1 MKKGR
6 QSEAA
11 LLWGLDQRHL
21 AIELPY
27 FDIVTISKSNG
38 PQHGLFIVLGDY
50 HLGRKDVG
58 LVVEK
63 ERSIL
68 HRPAPHGLGQQG
80 TQTLAKPCCSRAHS
94 ARPLLKSASS
104 DAPVTPGAWW
114 LQQRTNSPGLVLVVF
129 ANPTDAETNQTVHKD
144 AASSFRV

>member
-1 MKKGR
+1 MLIAKLQTDPLGSLHSDHLRRTGR

-63 ERSIL
+63 DARYCIVPPPRT
-68 HRPAPHGLGQQG
+68 RPTRDTDFGKTMLFPLR
-80 TQTLAKPCCSRAHS
+80 KPFPDSSWTSRAKS
-94 ARPLLKSASS
+94 PRP
-104 DAPVTPGAWW
+104 
-114 LQQRTNSPGLVLVVF
+114 
-129 ANPTDAETNQTVHKD
+129 
-144 AASSFRV
+144 

>member
-1 MKKGR
+1 MLIAKLQTDPPGSLHSDHLRRTGR

-63 ERSIL
+63 DARYCIV
-68 HRPAPHGLGQQG
+68 PPPHGLGQQG

-94 ARPLLKSASS
+94 ARPFLLK
-104 DAPVTPGAWW
+104 
-114 LQQRTNSPGLVLVVF
+114 
-129 ANPTDAETNQTVHKD
+129 
-144 AASSFRV
+144 RVPRWAG